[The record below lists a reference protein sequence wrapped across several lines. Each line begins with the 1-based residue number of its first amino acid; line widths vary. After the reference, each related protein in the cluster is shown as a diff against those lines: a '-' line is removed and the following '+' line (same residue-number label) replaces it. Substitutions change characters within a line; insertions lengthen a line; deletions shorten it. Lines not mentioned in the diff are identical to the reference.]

1 MSNVTISFEGRDSPP
16 TAIASFYGSMPAPT
30 RSGFTTESFTLFIVG
45 TREGDVRFGSLNDF
59 VHDKKKVL
67 AVRPRE
73 CTSTITRV
81 EYVHDI
87 CSIVCSAMDGNVYLI
102 PFLVVG
108 DIISGL
114 AFEQKGEIRVFQNHS
129 RPVLSFQYVP
139 ESKALLTAGLDTF
152 MLVWRLEDFKVI
164 S

>member
-1 MSNVTISFEGRDSPP
+1 M
-16 TAIASFYGSMPAPT
+16 
-30 RSGFTTESFTLFIVG
+30 
-45 TREGDVRFGSLNDF
+45 
-59 VHDKKKVL
+59 
-67 AVRPRE
+67 
-73 CTSTITRV
+73 
-81 EYVHDI
+81 
-87 CSIVCSAMDGNVYLI
+87 I

-152 MLVWRLEDFKVI
+152 MLVWRLEDFKVLSYI
-164 S
+164 NEDLK